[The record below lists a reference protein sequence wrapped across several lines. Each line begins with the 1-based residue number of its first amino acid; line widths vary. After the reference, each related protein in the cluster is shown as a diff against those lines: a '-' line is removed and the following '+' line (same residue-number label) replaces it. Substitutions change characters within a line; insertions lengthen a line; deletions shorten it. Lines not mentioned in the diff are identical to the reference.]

1 MAKRNLIE
9 LAAEFSVGEAQ
20 QALQILR
27 DGAEQAA
34 KRMDNLRSSVAA
46 LEKQDSEGTLAVE
59 QVKQLKTLRK
69 ELKDTET
76 VYKSLQ
82 SQLSEQRRMQ
92 SAISRVMVE
101 GLDKQNGTT
110 INKMIREAEQK
121 LLNFFGKK
129 HEAKVKVILDDGTE
143 SFMNVTREKLVYM
156 IQAGKAEMAERKAGA
171 TDALNQVEQW
181 SKAMRA
187 TTEEQRAA
195 QQREME
201 FHRMNAEAIR
211 KEQEERRV
219 AASEAKK
226 ASEENIA
233 SVKRLEEEQSKARE
247 KGVRKDGAHK
257 VTEESAASAAA
268 EYATQQQ
275 KTAALEAERLEIKKR
290 IEEASAK
297 IGESGAGQLATEQK
311 LVLTAEER
319 KQKLAE
325 INKEIASIRGVKRTP
340 DIQDPT
346 KFNPTAQ
353 TPKEYSE
360 NVSEYKRRM
369 SLRDDMEY
377 WANAR
382 KELDRIT
389 SGTGVKL
396 TDPLGLVGTESLSN
410 AQEQLELIKKTG
422 SVKGT
427 EIPEQYKSMEKYL
440 TKLSGE
446 MGDLVKKA
454 QKAGIDINDFL
465 LGKIGEGAKK
475 AATNLSAIFK
485 KGNSIPESVG
495 KQIETVFSNIQ
506 KRILDMKSSID
517 SGKSPSSLSD
527 IPRLISGRD
536 FGEQLRSIAS
546 ANTVNVQSSVA
557 PWFQE
562 HAIEEL
568 ERQLTINGASEK
580 EIKKALREAKKKLES
595 DDITKE
601 YEEYYQEVIKNI
613 TERKAAHYKRTDGLK
628 KQFGD
633 IEHLGETI
641 VHGDDASE
649 DRLRSQTLDSVRAKI
664 GVREGRKHNRTLEDG
679 SVITEQVGAIPLA
692 EGEKE
697 TRLMELIR
705 QRAELSGKAKDVKE
719 EEREAISDNIK
730 LMAQE
735 LSDKEKEIAIQ
746 KEAEEQAHKMADAQK
761 NTLEASKQAIENE
774 KKLAEEKAK
783 SAELS
788 DKAAKAQKEYDDYV
802 ASAAKPLKDSEEY
815 LRSHDTSVIQNAND
829 MQRYIKV
836 LQEQAPL
843 MSRNAEEYSRYQKA
857 IVELKTHY
865 EEFVQNTRANMKN
878 LSGASDATLN
888 QMRNHFQGI
897 ISTVGASS
905 REIKNAQK
913 SIDKIDREQHTR
925 SVSTLLNSGLSSRA
939 GAGEI
944 QKRIQDAQLLQRS
957 AMTTKTEWKQ
967 LQKVIDE
974 GTVALEKFNTEQAKT
989 QAKKDVSALQNAS
1002 NLSDKEISNAIKRLQ
1017 DYAAAAKL
1025 SADERKNLNEAI
1037 ARGNAELERKQG
1049 GDNIVRMSEQYKML
1063 AGGVNGLGNATD
1075 EVLRKQQA
1083 FWLQQTMLAKEGSS
1097 QQENY
1102 IQKFREMTAEIERRQ
1117 QLQRKTTLTSQLGG
1131 ENTQD
1136 LLTGRVEGTEQQI
1149 RAAIELTT
1157 MLNKNVSVTSEEYK
1171 NNCTLIAQGNQLLGE
1186 QRRTQEEYA
1195 RQLEKTRL
1203 QSDALNAE
1211 SDLTSATSKQLS
1223 ILKQIYMERLQTNTS
1238 NQEARASLIAINQE
1252 EQRRLELAKQISAEA
1267 AKISEQ
1273 KVSEILSNP
1282 LSSTADQVKQATTQ
1296 AEEQMKG
1303 LYASGQTEEASRL
1316 ATQIENARN
1325 AQRQFN
1331 EETQRWV
1338 MADKLKQVGSL
1349 SKSALAEQEKFW
1361 RTQMEGVRRG
1371 TKEWDSYSKNLMTV
1385 LSEQKAMTD
1394 KEVLAPNGFLDQI
1407 NNGTLKTIDGMR
1419 NAKQAVEEFRAKF
1432 AEVGDTKQMQEL
1444 DLAIAQV
1451 THDLNVAEKKLM
1463 SLDEV
1468 SKKLTDKSNARSYE
1482 EKYNK
1487 SSEKER
1493 IKENMVE
1500 PEYVDD
1506 FSQPE
1511 IERMNKSLREAYSYY
1526 EAIGDS
1532 QGIERTQK
1540 AMAMLASETERT
1552 KQSAASLAAGEE
1564 RIGKAIDNPRA
1575 EKSLKILQAA
1585 YSKLKQEIDN
1595 ADDSQEAYMKNSEKL
1610 KEINGQIQNITKSIE
1625 KQKSWWEKTKSALV
1639 SHWGVYLNLE
1649 TVISQVQSMLS
1660 GNIDLSDSMA
1670 NVQKVTSMTND
1681 ELTEMV
1687 NKLNELD
1694 TRTSQAELMNL
1705 AEQGGK
1711 LGIYNRGGI
1720 QSMTDF
1726 VEMANQITSTLGEDI
1741 GGAEA
1746 VDALVKVNDLVNKGT
1761 GMSLYEGLSRIGSGV
1776 LSVGN
1781 NSAAA
1786 YADVVNFVNQVGAV
1800 GSVSGISMPQL
1811 IALGGT
1817 FSSLGARI
1825 DQSATSINKLLVG
1838 LQRNAGKVA
1847 SVTGQ
1852 SAAELQAMID
1862 SGDTFEALVSVMERV
1877 HEMGGNTSQVIYD
1890 ILDQFGGRKNAQM
1903 FTAMALMADNVS
1915 RLREEMFY
1923 AQQGYEENTLMA
1935 SEYARVQDNLAGVL
1949 ERIGNNIKETFMNP
1963 DVQEAMRSIAEGIGW
1978 IVDRLLGLGRVLAW
1992 AFTVLTSNVG
2002 KIISVFTLTVACITR
2017 LIVAGNK
2024 ANGVFSLLTSSIVG
2038 GCKYLAYSI
2047 GLAASKLLGLNS
2059 VAGKCKTGLEECGKA
2074 GKLAFSGMF
2083 LAVSLIIEGLV
2094 RFFTKL
2100 SEEKKALGE
2109 YNKTINAGV
2118 TQADAMFASLER
2130 SVEPLKNARV
2140 EHEKT
2145 SKVLGEVS
2153 EKYENGKATQEELTR
2168 AEESNRVATDKLNEA
2183 KGRMTSAL
2191 NAVNS
2196 AYGATIKL
2204 SEQDIQNSV
2213 LLEAAHKR
2221 VTAAI
2226 REEASA
2232 RLASKMRESVSE
2244 KHGDDLSEKEGNLTK
2259 SAKEIGENG
2268 EGDNLA
2274 SLARKLIKEYAN
2286 DILNGKGTTKVYK
2299 KQMNHELREAY
2310 RKLKIPGKKYAY
2322 SDNVKPLMSA
2332 AREALDAYVDYY
2344 KDLQDTEKTIQD
2356 NTVADANVSKK
2367 ERLSALEDYKKAT
2380 NASKKKIQAIID
2392 DPKNATFDDMNG
2404 SISMLQ
2410 NYFDT
2415 ATEIIEKSPSS
2426 VKDNDRKALDK
2437 VGKQL
2442 SLLKSAKNDKM
2453 LSEFWGKEGK
2463 DLSKRQVQSMVDEY
2477 NRIEEW
2483 NKKLQDGMS
2492 MAETVGVNSD
2502 IYKAVQATG
2511 TSMQKTQEIFRDRA
2525 EAIKNELNRRGLNT
2539 SGKFKWKSDGESKN
2553 KWKSDTKEQYNAYLK
2568 ELDDFYTRQRMELE
2582 QLRADEQL
2590 TEEEFNHRTEKLDKE
2605 HYTNRARLRNMF
2617 LLDERRDMRTGL
2629 LDDSLVNRIFG
2640 NGQMS
2645 DGQIA
2650 SWKESF
2656 EKTRK
2661 LINRLGD
2668 AFVDEIALKSGED
2681 RVKAVQILRKA
2692 QDELEKAILDGD
2704 PFAKVLDEYEEKMD
2718 KLHQIFGTADWMAG
2732 NEHEPEEYQKRLDM
2746 LRGYSAQILSTSEK
2760 EFVSQISQTEEFA
2773 GRTVGE
2779 YQLLYDSL
2787 LQLRD
2792 DYDEAARKQ
2801 AKKDLRLMDARVEN
2815 GQYYKDQLA
2824 IYEKALEGMDWGST
2838 EAQNIISMVNILKKR
2853 QNTKDENG
2861 KEVSYNDRQKA
2872 RLENAKKEVAREEA
2886 VGNTGVTNEINLAKA
2901 KLGQARMEVTMAY
2914 DVLTARRSYMDA
2926 NIAETE
2932 KELADLREQKASQEQ
2947 INAKE
2952 ADLAAMKV
2960 MQSEAIT
2967 EANEKVEESERSL
2980 SQAEADLL
2988 SARIKN
2994 AKEWQEIFSEY
3005 VKSMGEAGSSQAE
3018 SNAFKIA
3025 EINARRSLGLYKET
3039 MKQRYLILQQNGK
3052 YEERYMDEEEYLR
3065 MQNRIASENEMKEA
3079 TAKMLND
3086 YGEKVAQSLTDAFQ
3100 RMMQLQQEQEK
3111 EAEKQNVI
3119 TSEQESGIQQR
3130 MANEQAYTT
3139 FYRNELALRLQEA
3152 REFYRQ
3158 LNALSA
3164 GSPSVVL
3171 GQTSANAMSTQ
3182 VGTMPGDILNNM
3194 QSLGISDGNSTQV
3207 TSPIGT
3213 MPGDII
3219 NNLLSYGIS
3228 NDQISG
3234 LQSQWEQ
3241 AATFADDYYN
3251 STTENALKSNEEQQK
3266 SQSKMTKAM
3275 ISGMNMYGAAY
3286 SAVMNDNLSASQK
3299 VSAVVLQTMG
3309 NMIISLLTATLSQN
3323 TADAGGGLAVAISK
3337 AFAQLGP
3344 VGGPAAIAGITAT
3357 IGAAMAAAT
3366 KKVAK
3371 SKKEVA
3377 AATGAGSGK
3386 LTTEMLT
3393 YAEGRY
3399 PNEAGFSEGTS
3410 YRVDGADGHTYNAQY
3425 EGTIK
3430 KTGIRK
3436 GTHFGIFSEKKPEM
3450 VIDGDTTALMHKQY
3464 PELEEQIRLLST
3476 VRRLPKIPT
3485 LNHEM
3490 IRHSMEVIE
3499 RHRTLGMAGTSR
3511 LAMNTY
3517 ATGNVEQVVK
3527 TLTQNR
3533 DNAMGDASSDTYQ
3546 GTSQDA
3552 VLSLLTKTISEL
3564 QTTLAAGIRADV
3576 SSKSFAKAK
3585 RFEKRNGIT
3594 GGLLD

>member
-1 MAKRNLIE
+1 MAKRNIIE

-27 DGAEQAA
+27 DGAEQAG
-34 KRMDNLRSSVAA
+34 KRMDNLRASIAA
-46 LEKQDSEGTLAVE
+46 LEKQDSEGTLVME
-59 QVKQLKTLRK
+59 QAKQLRNLRK

-101 GLDKQNGTT
+101 GLDKQNGAT

-129 HEAKVKVILDDGTE
+129 HETKVKVILDDGTE
-143 SFMNVTREKLVYM
+143 SFMNVTREKLVDM

-187 TTEEQRAA
+187 TTEEQRVA

-233 SVKRLEEEQSKARE
+233 SVKRLEEEQRKARE
-247 KGVRKDGAHK
+247 KGVSKDGAHK

-268 EYATQQQ
+268 EYATQQK
-275 KTAALEAERLEIKKR
+275 KTAALETERLDIKKR
-290 IEEASAK
+290 LAEASEK
-297 IGESGAGQLATEQK
+297 IGESGVGQLATEQK

-325 INKEIASIRGVKRTP
+325 INREIASIRGVKRTQ
-340 DIQDPT
+340 DVQDPT

-377 WANAR
+377 WVNAR

-396 TDPLGLVGTESLSN
+396 TDPIGIVGTESLSN
-410 AQEQLELIKKTG
+410 AQEQLELIRKLGGEK
-422 SVKGT
+422 SS
-427 EIPEQYKSMEKYL
+427 EMPNQYKSMLDYL
-440 TKLSGE
+440 NGLSAKME
-446 MGDLVKKA
+446 ELVKKA
-454 QKAGIDINDFL
+454 QEAGVDINDFL
-465 LGKIGEGAKK
+465 LGKIGEEAKK
-475 AATNLSAIFK
+475 AATSISAIFE
-485 KGNSIPESVG
+485 KGTSIPESVG
-495 KQIETVFSNIQ
+495 KNIETEFENIR
-506 KRILDMKSSID
+506 KRISDMTETVN
-517 SGKSPSSLSD
+517 SGKSPSSVGA
-527 IPRLISGRD
+527 IPQMISGGS
-536 FGEQLRSIAS
+536 FGGSLRSLAYS
-546 ANTVNVQSSVA
+546 TVYKQPAVA

-568 ERQLTINGASEK
+568 ERQLKIKKASEG
-580 EIKKALREAKKKLES
+580 EIKKALSEAKKKLES
-595 DDITKE
+595 EDITKE
-601 YEEYYQEVIKNI
+601 YEEYYQKVIDDI
-613 TERKAAHYKRTDGLK
+613 TRRKDVHYQRTDGLR
-628 KQFGD
+628 KQFGNV
-633 IEHLGETI
+633 ERLGRVI
-641 VHGDDASE
+641 VGGDDASE
-649 DRLRSQTLDSVRAKI
+649 DHLRSQTLDNVRAKI
-664 GVREGRKHNRTLEDG
+664 GVREGRKKTFMQEDG
-679 SVITEQVGAIPLA
+679 TVVSEQVGAIPLV

-697 TRLMELIR
+697 AKLVELIR
-705 QRAELSGKAKDVKE
+705 QRAALSGKIKDAKE
-719 EEREAISDNIK
+719 EENEAIRGNIEVLTK
-730 LMAQE
+730 E
-735 LSDKEKEIAIQ
+735 LDEKEKEIAIQ
-746 KEAEEQAHKMADAQK
+746 KEAEEQARKTADAHR
-761 NTLEASKQAIENE
+761 NTLEASRQATENE

-802 ASAAKPLKDSEEY
+802 ASSAKPLKDSEEY

-865 EEFVQNTRANMKN
+865 EEFVQNTKANMKN

-888 QMRNHFQGI
+888 QLRNHFQGI

-913 SIDKIDREQHTR
+913 AIDKIDREQHNR
-925 SVSTLLNSGLSSRA
+925 SMNTVIGSDISSKD
-939 GAGEI
+939 GVGKI

-974 GTVALEKFNTEQAKT
+974 GTAALEKFNIEQAKT
-989 QAKKDVSALQNAS
+989 QAKKDVSALQNSS
-1002 NLSDKEISNAIKRLQ
+1002 NLSDIEISNAIKRLQ

-1025 SADERKNLNEAI
+1025 STDERKRLNEAI
-1037 ARGNAELERKQG
+1037 ARGNSELERKQG

-1063 AGGVNGLGNATD
+1063 TGGVNGLGNATD
-1075 EVLRKQQA
+1075 EVLRKQQT
-1083 FWLQQTMLAKEGSS
+1083 FWMQQAMLTKEGSS
-1097 QQENY
+1097 QQESY
-1102 IQKFREMTAEIERRQ
+1102 IQKFKEMTSEIERRQ
-1117 QLQRKTTLTSQLGG
+1117 QLQRRTTLNSQLGG
-1131 ENTQD
+1131 ENAQD
-1136 LLTGRVEGTEQQI
+1136 LLTGRAEGTEQQI

-1171 NNCTLIAQGNQLLGE
+1171 NNCALIAQGNQLLGE

-1195 RQLEKTRL
+1195 RQLEKTR
-1203 QSDALNAE
+1203 QQAEALKAE
-1211 SDLTSATSKQLS
+1211 SDLTTATSQQLS
-1223 ILKQIYMERLQTNTS
+1223 ILKKIYMERLQVNTS
-1238 NQEARASLIAINQE
+1238 NQEARESLIAINQE
-1252 EQRRLELAKQISAEA
+1252 EQRRLDLTRQISAEA
-1267 AKISEQ
+1267 AKLSEQ
-1273 KVSEILSNP
+1273 RVSEILSNP

-1296 AEEQMKG
+1296 AEGQMKG
-1303 LYASGQTEEASRL
+1303 LYASGQTEEAGRL
-1316 ATQIENARN
+1316 AVQIENARN

-1338 MADKLKQVGSL
+1338 MDDKLRQVGLL

-1371 TKEWDSYSKNLMTV
+1371 TKEWDSYSKNLQTV
-1385 LSEQKAMTD
+1385 LSEQKAMTG
-1394 KEVLAPNGFLDQI
+1394 KEVLAPGGFLDQI

-1419 NAKQAVEEFRAKF
+1419 DAKQAVEEFRAKF
-1432 AEVGDTKQMQEL
+1432 AEVGDTEQMQKL

-1468 SKKLTDKSNARSYE
+1468 SKKLTDKSNARSEE
-1482 EKYNK
+1482 EKYNNA
-1487 SSEKER
+1487 SEKER
-1493 IKENMVE
+1493 AKMTKPDHAN
-1500 PEYVDD
+1500 D

-1552 KQSAASLAAGEE
+1552 KQSAASLAVGEE

-1595 ADDSQEAYMKNSEKL
+1595 ADDSQEAYLKNSEKL
-1610 KEINGQIQNITKSIE
+1610 KEINGQIQSITESME
-1625 KQKSWWEKTKSALV
+1625 KQKSWWERTKSALV
-1639 SHWGVYLNLE
+1639 SHWGIYLNLE
-1649 TVISQVQSMLS
+1649 TVIGHIQSMLS

-1681 ELTEMV
+1681 ELSEMV

-1694 TRTSQAELMNL
+1694 TRTSQSELMSL

-1720 QSMTDF
+1720 QAMTDF
-1726 VEMANQITSTLGEDI
+1726 VEIANQITSTLGEDI

-1746 VDALVKVNDLVNKGT
+1746 VDELVKVNDLVNKGT

-1781 NSAAA
+1781 NSAAS

-1817 FSSLGARI
+1817 FSSLGAHI
-1825 DQSATSINKLLVG
+1825 DQSATSINKFLVG

-1852 SAAELQAMID
+1852 SAVELQAMID
-1862 SGDTFEALVSVMERV
+1862 AGDTFEALVSVMERV
-1877 HEMGGNTSQVIYD
+1877 HEMGGNTSQIIYD

-1903 FTAMALMADNVS
+1903 FTALALMVDNVS

-1935 SEYARVQDNLAGVL
+1935 SEYARVQDNLAGAL
-1949 ERIGNNIKETFMNP
+1949 ERIGNSIKETFMNP
-1963 DVQEAMRSIAEGIGW
+1963 DVQEAMRKMAVAIGW
-1978 IVDRLLGLGRVLAW
+1978 IVD
-1992 AFTVLTSNVG
+1992 
-2002 KIISVFTLTVACITR
+2002 
-2017 LIVAGNK
+2017 
-2024 ANGVFSLLTSSIVG
+2024 
-2038 GCKYLAYSI
+2038 
-2047 GLAASKLLGLNS
+2047 KLLDVVKIFAKFYGVQITAIFAVVS
-2059 VAGKCKTGLEECGKA
+2059 AYRSAKIAVQGYMAA
-2074 GKLAFSGMF
+2074 QKLAFGSSVKKMIVDSAKYIGNWVRALITGTDTTLKLTKAMAG
-2083 LAVSLIIEGLV
+2083 LKTVSSLWVAASIVAITAFISAMV
-2094 RFFTKL
+2094 KFYQNRNKL
-2100 SEEKKALGE
+2100 EKEREKIRADMESEISTNLS
-2109 YNKTINAGV
+2109 
-2118 TQADAMFASLER
+2118 QANAMFAALER
-2130 SVEPLKNARV
+2130 SVKPMQDARA
-2140 EHEKT
+2140 EHRKTQEALNETTEKF
-2145 SKVLGEVS
+2145 EQ
-2153 EKYENGKATQEELTR
+2153 GKASQEELTK
-2168 AEESNRVATDKLNEA
+2168 AQEENKAATERLTGA
-2183 KGRMTSAL
+2183 KVQMTSAL
-2191 NAVNS
+2191 NSLNS
-2196 AYGATIKL
+2196 TYGQYVKL
-2204 SEQDIQNSV
+2204 TEADVENSN
-2213 LLEAAHKR
+2213 LIAAAHNR
-2221 VTAAI
+2221 IAVAI
-2226 REEASA
+2226 REETTA
-2232 RLASKMRESVSE
+2232 RAEQKMRETVQKEHEDELINADKKLHKLEPHFVKKDKDGRVMYDVNKEAMVLVEEAYSRSKVEGKPMKEYWDDIKRELWKYFNTNAPTQEGIMAKITSVQSYLNNVKE
-2244 KHGDDLSEKEGNLTK
+2244 YFNVYAEYYEQLDYVQDL
-2259 SAKEIGENG
+2259 IGEKRVAN
-2268 EGDNLA
+2268 EEAN
-2274 SLARKLIKEYAN
+2274 AR
-2286 DILNGKGTTKVYK
+2286 D
-2299 KQMNHELREAY
+2299 
-2310 RKLKIPGKKYAY
+2310 
-2322 SDNVKPLMSA
+2322 LMA
-2332 AREALDAYVDYY
+2332 ALD
-2344 KDLQDTEKTIQD
+2344 
-2356 NTVADANVSKK
+2356 
-2367 ERLSALEDYKKAT
+2367 
-2380 NASKKKIQAIID
+2380 
-2392 DPKNATFDDMNG
+2392 
-2404 SISMLQ
+2404 
-2410 NYFDT
+2410 NY
-2415 ATEIIEKSPSS
+2415 E
-2426 VKDNDRKALDK
+2426 
-2437 VGKQL
+2437 
-2442 SLLKSAKNDKM
+2442 
-2453 LSEFWGKEGK
+2453 
-2463 DLSKRQVQSMVDEY
+2463 
-2477 NRIEEW
+2477 EEW
-2483 NKKLQDGMS
+2483 NKVKNVAIKYPSQIKQTSVEEMKAAIVPLQGYVDTVSKMMKESSSAVTDDMRKKFALFNGYLGQLKDAVRTKLRTEFWGDEG
-2492 MAETVGVNSD
+2492 EGIKKRSD
-2502 IYKAVQATG
+2502 ESLTKEYKDIEEAHNKIREGINIREAYPIINY
-2511 TSMQKTQEIFRDRA
+2511 QKHNEKYTDEELREILRDRA
-2525 EAIKNELNRRGLNT
+2525 EEIKDELDRRGLST
-2539 SGKFKWKSDGESKN
+2539 SGKFKWKNGSGDKN
-2553 KWKSDTKEQYNAYLK
+2553 KWKSETKEQVNAYVK
-2568 ELDDFYTRQRMELE
+2568 ELEDYYTKQQMALDKM
-2582 QLRADEQL
+2582 RADGLLKKQ
-2590 TEEEFNHRTEKLDKE
+2590 EFNHRQEELEKE
-2605 HYTNRARLRNMF
+2605 HQNSIARLRNMF
-2617 LLDERRDMRTGL
+2617 MPDSKRDEETGVL
-2629 LDDSLVNRIFG
+2629 NDTYINRIYG
-2640 NGQMS
+2640 NGTMTDEQVK
-2645 DGQIA
+2645 
-2650 SWKESF
+2650 SWKSGF
-2656 EKTRK
+2656 ERTRK
-2661 LINRLGD
+2661 LVNKLGD
-2668 AFVDEIALKSGED
+2668 AFVDEIKLKSSEA
-2681 RVKAVQILRKA
+2681 RLKSAQIMRKA

-2718 KLHQIFGTADWMAG
+2718 KLHQIFGMTDWMAG
-2732 NEHEPEEYQKRLDM
+2732 NEHSDEEYQKRMEM
-2746 LRGYSAQILSTSEK
+2746 LRGYSAKILSTSEK
-2760 EFVSQISQTEEFA
+2760 EFIQQISQTEEFA
-2773 GRTVGE
+2773 NRTAGE
-2779 YQLLYDSL
+2779 YKLLYDSL

-2824 IYEKALEGMDWGST
+2824 IYEKALEGMNWGST

-2861 KEVSYNDRQKA
+2861 KEVSYNARQKA
-2872 RLENAKKEVAREEA
+2872 RLEAAKKNVAREEA

-2901 KLGQARMEVTMAY
+2901 KLEQASMEVTMAY
-2914 DVLTARRSYMDA
+2914 DTLTARRSYMDA

-2932 KELADLREQKASQEQ
+2932 KELAALKEQKASQEQ

-2952 ADLAAMKV
+2952 ADLAAMKI

-2988 SARIKN
+2988 SARVKN
-2994 AKEWQEIFSEY
+2994 AKEWQSIFTEY

-3086 YGEKVAQSLTDAFQ
+3086 FGEKMAQSITDAYQ
-3100 RMMQLQQEQEK
+3100 RMLQLQQEQEQ
-3111 EAEKQNVI
+3111 EAQKQDVI
-3119 TSEQESGIQQR
+3119 TQEQESGIQQR
-3130 MANEQAYTT
+3130 VSNEQAYTT
-3139 FYRNELALRLQEA
+3139 FFKNELALRLEEA

-3158 LNALSA
+3158 FNALSA
-3164 GSPSVVL
+3164 GNPSVVL
-3171 GQTSANAMSTQ
+3171 EKTSTNAVEKQVGTIPGDILNNMMSLGVSDSNSSQTSSQ

-3194 QSLGISDGNSTQV
+3194 QSLGISDGQ
-3207 TSPIGT
+3207 
-3213 MPGDII
+3213 
-3219 NNLLSYGIS
+3219 L
-3228 NDQISG
+3228 SG

-3241 AATFADDYYN
+3241 AATFAEDYYN
-3251 STTENALKSNEEQQK
+3251 STTENAQESHEAQQK

-3275 ISGMNMYGAAY
+3275 ISAMNMYGAAY
-3286 SAVMNDNLSASQK
+3286 SAVMNDNLTASQK

-3309 NMIISLLTATLSQN
+3309 NMIISLLTAALAQN
-3323 TADAGGGLAVAISK
+3323 SADASGGLAVAISK

-3344 VGGPAAIAGITAT
+3344 VGGPLAIAGITAT
-3357 IGAAMAAAT
+3357 IGAAMALAT
-3366 KKVAK
+3366 KKVTK

-3386 LTTEMLT
+3386 LTTGMLT

-3399 PNEAGFSEGTS
+3399 PNDAGFSEGTS
-3410 YRVDGADGHTYNAQY
+3410 YSVDGADGHTYNAQY

-3499 RHRTLGMAGTSR
+3499 RHRTLGMAGASR

-3533 DNAMGDASSDTYQ
+3533 DNAMGDASSDTFQ
-3546 GTSQDA
+3546 GASQEA

-3585 RFEKRNGIT
+3585 RFERRNGIT